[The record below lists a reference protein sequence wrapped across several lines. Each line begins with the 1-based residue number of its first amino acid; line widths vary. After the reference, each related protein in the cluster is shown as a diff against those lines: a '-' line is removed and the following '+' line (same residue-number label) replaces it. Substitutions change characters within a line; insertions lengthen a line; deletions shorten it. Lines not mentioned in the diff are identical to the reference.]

1 MRETQTAPDTAS
13 VSEADHLSTTRAE
26 KAQRA
31 QLERQTEIDDLH
43 WLMGDK
49 RGRRFMWRLLTSS
62 GIYRSS
68 FNVEPLAMAFAEGQR
83 NTGLKLVDEIT
94 RHCAHRFSEMQ
105 KEATKHEHRSESK
118 GTPPART
125 RG

>member
-1 MRETQTAPDTAS
+1 MREKKTAPDTAS
-13 VSEADHLSTTRAE
+13 VSEADHLSTTRTE

-43 WLMGDK
+43 WLMSDK

-94 RHCAHRFSEMQ
+94 RHCANRFSEMQ
-105 KEATKHEHRSESK
+105 KEATKHDRRNDDRSSK
-118 GTPPART
+118 
-125 RG
+125 